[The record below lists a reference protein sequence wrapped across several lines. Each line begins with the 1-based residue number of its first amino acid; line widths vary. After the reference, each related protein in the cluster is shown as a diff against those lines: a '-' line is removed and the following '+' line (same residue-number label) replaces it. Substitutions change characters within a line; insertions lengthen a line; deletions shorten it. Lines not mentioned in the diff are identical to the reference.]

1 MRRTSL
7 LWLSAVIVFGVLLIG
22 GGRLVAAQDASLA
35 DHPAKGAW
43 TVTSDP
49 GDTEFS
55 PRLAILSADGS
66 AFFVSGY
73 ETTGVGRWEPT
84 SDTAAIVSFT
94 VVTDG
99 PAQIVIR
106 ASIETAP
113 DGESFTGTFTIEAV
127 FDPAGGGTSGEIG
140 PGTIEGTRL
149 LAEAPGTPAMTFEE
163 FFPQPEGTPE
173 ATPAT

>member
-1 MRRTSL
+1 MRRTTLLSL
-7 LWLSAVIVFGVLLIG
+7 SVVALFGFVLIG
-22 GGRLVAAQDASLA
+22 GGLVAAQEASPA
-35 DHPAKGAW
+35 DHPARGAW

-66 AFFVSGY
+66 ALFVSGY
-73 ETTGVGRWEPT
+73 QTTGVGTWEPT
-84 SDTAAIVSFT
+84 GDTTAVVTFI

-106 ASIETAP
+106 ASLEIAP
-113 DGESFTGTFTIEAV
+113 DGASFTGTFTNEFV

-140 PGTIEGTRL
+140 PGTLDGTRL
-149 LAEAPGTPAMTFEE
+149 MAEAPGTPTMSFEE